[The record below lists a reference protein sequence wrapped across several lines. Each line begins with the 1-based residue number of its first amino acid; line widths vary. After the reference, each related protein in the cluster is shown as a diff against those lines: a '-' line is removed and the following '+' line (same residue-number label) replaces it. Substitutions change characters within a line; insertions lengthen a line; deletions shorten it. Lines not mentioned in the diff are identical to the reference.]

1 MTTGNQ
7 RKDKDNGVFEILPQ
21 AIISIKKNLIDPFI
35 GDGVDG
41 KKTDES
47 LPLRSELFTEEQLEL
62 HAVSLARKHRLTTT
76 EQTEQLLKRLASNEE
91 ILLDVHHE
99 LTEAVKKNVRIVPA
113 AEWLLDNFY
122 LIEEQIYIGKKHL
135 PKGYSIGLPQ
145 LKKGASSG
153 LPRIYD
159 IAVEIISHSDGHV
172 NLRSLGKFIAG
183 YQKIQYLQLGE
194 LWATPIMLRLALLE
208 NVRRLALQISLD
220 IQNKDLA
227 AYWADQMMETI
238 ENDPKNLVLVLADMA
253 RSEPPMES
261 SFIAEFTRRLQE
273 QGNVLTLALNWI
285 EQRLNEDGLSS
296 AVLIQLENQKQA
308 ADQLSISNSI
318 SSLRFLATT
327 NWRLFV
333 EEYSIVE
340 HTLALDKEN
349 IYSKMDFFTRDMY
362 RHAVERIAKKSDYS
376 EEEVARMAV
385 DIAAAHSS
393 TAEGVHRQ
401 HVGYSLVGKG
411 VYELQKKAGMKLSL
425 MPLLRKFVNGRPLS
439 VYAGAILLFSSMLIW
454 TILEQTQAHL
464 ITGWKVYALVFLL
477 LVASS
482 QLAIGVVN
490 WLTSVLASP
499 CLLPRMDFSKG
510 IADESR
516 TMVVIPTLIT
526 SGVAI
531 QSIIENIE
539 VHFLANRDVNISFAL
554 LTDLKDANA
563 ETLPEDEELINLV
576 REGIIELNKKYD
588 RPGDDT
594 FFLFHRPRCY
604 NKADKMWMGYE
615 RKRGKLGH
623 LNALILS
630 GVKDNFSVIIGDEKV
645 YRSVK
650 YILTLDS
657 DTQLPR
663 ETVWKMAGS
672 MAHPLNK
679 PVYDEKLKRVTEGYT
694 ILQPRVSNSLPG
706 TQSSIYQRI
715 HSNEPGTDPYTR
727 ATSDVYQDLFSEGS
741 FIGKGIYEVESF
753 EKALANK
760 FPENRILSH
769 DLLEG
774 AYTRSGLITDVQLY
788 EEYPTTYISDIR
800 RRQRWIRGDW
810 QIATWIT
817 PFVPGADR
825 RLHRNRLS
833 SLSRWKIF
841 DNLRRSLVPFSM
853 IFLLLAGWTILN
865 MPVGL
870 TLAVMGIVFL
880 PPFVNFLWSLTRK
893 PDDVQFLQHLIHANR
908 SLKDSLTQQA
918 IGVMSLPFEAFV
930 YTRAILIT
938 HWRIFFTHK
947 KLLEWNPYNAKQPV
961 GRNVLAAYRNMWF
974 APFFA
979 LVAFAV
985 ISWYFPFS
993 MITAF
998 PFLICWGASPL
1009 ITWYISQTLAEEL
1022 KIISEEETLYLRKL
1036 ARKIWS
1042 FFEVFVGREDNW
1054 LPPDNYQ
1061 EHPVQRIAHRTS
1073 PTNIGLAML
1082 SNLSAWDFG
1091 YITHTVLVERTE
1103 HTIHTLERM
1112 ERYRGHLFNWYDTQT
1127 LQPLNPRYVST
1138 VDSGNFIGHLI
1149 TLQQGLLTVTDKC
1162 IISEDNFRG
1171 LVDSIEILIEKTK
1184 ESKELIQFKNRL
1196 RETWP
1201 QHINDLKS
1209 LVVFVE
1215 QQEKNLREILTELDL
1230 NPENE
1235 DDWWAEKCREHL
1247 SSIKEQLIIFFPWL
1261 TMPDPPEK
1269 FKSLLSDLPGIPT
1282 VNELALIEQALLHK
1296 IVAFYNTDNTAEET
1310 EWLNDLRLAI
1320 TGSARIAK
1328 EIHLRT
1334 RRLVSQCNNFTNVDY
1349 DFLYDST
1356 QNLFSIGYNADE
1368 HRQDNSFYDLL
1379 ASECRL
1385 TTYVAVA
1392 QGKLPQQSWFALG
1405 RQLTNFGSDP
1415 ILLSWSGSMFEYL
1428 MPLLIMPTY
1437 ENTML
1442 DQTNKAVIKRQIEY
1456 GRSRNIPWG
1465 ISESGYSN
1473 VDAHLNYQYRAFGVP
1488 GLGFKRGLATDLVI
1502 APYATI
1508 MGLMVAPTASYE
1520 NLQVMKDKGFEGRYG
1535 FYEAI
1540 DYTAARLP
1548 RRTPFAIIRSFMAHH
1563 QGMSFLSLSFLL
1575 HNQPMQRRFE
1585 TNVEVKS
1592 ALLLLQERIPRITT
1606 FYSPSVHQSDVSVS
1620 VSGSESMRVINT
1632 PHTAVPEVQLLSNG
1646 RYHVMLTNSGGG
1658 YSRWKNIALTRW
1670 REDGTM
1676 DNWGSF
1682 CYIRDLENSNTW
1694 SVAFQPSLNEGE
1706 NYEAVFS
1713 QGRAEFRRRDLSIE
1727 THTEIIVSPE
1737 DDVELR
1743 RVHLNNRSRKRRYI
1757 EITSYAEVVLTSA
1770 AADEAHPAF
1779 SNLFIQ
1785 TEINEYRHAIICSR
1799 RPRTAGEINPSM
1811 FHLMKAHGAEIQ
1823 KVTYETDRDK
1833 FLGRG
1838 NTINKPG
1845 FLKEENGL
1853 SGNSGSVL
1861 DPVISIQYRIYIEP
1875 YKTVIVDIVTGAAD
1889 NKDICNML
1897 IERYQDKHIA
1907 NRGLELA
1914 WTHSQV
1920 ILRQINASEADA
1932 QLYNRLAGSIIFAN
1946 SSLRADPQ
1954 TIIKNHRGQSA
1965 LWSYS
1970 ISGDLPIVLLQIE
1983 ESSSLDLVKKMV
1995 QAHAYWRLKGLIV
2008 DLIIWN
2014 DDHGGYRQEFN
2025 DRIHA
2030 LVVPG
2035 ASANLKDQPGGI
2047 FIRSTEQISNEDRIL
2062 FQTVAHVMISD
2073 KLGTL
2078 EEQINRGAKAKN
2090 NIPLFSP
2097 TRFHTSVDSD
2107 AINDL
2112 PLPGDLQ
2119 FFNGYGGFSPDGKEY
2134 IIKTSGSQFT
2144 PAPWINV
2151 LGNPDFGSI
2160 VTESGQSYTWVDN
2173 AHEIRLTPWNN
2184 DPITDLKGEAFY
2196 LRDEES
2202 GRFWSPS
2209 ALPAKSNSPYI
2220 TKHGFGYSTFEHS
2233 EDGIL
2238 SSMTIFVA
2246 IDMPVKFVVVKIKN
2260 NSSRPRRISATGY
2273 VEWVLGDLKSKAQM
2287 HTITEFDVRSG
2298 AILATNAYSSEFE
2311 NRVAFFDVDDVGR
2324 TFTTDRME
2332 FIGRNGT
2339 LQYPEAMNRVRLS
2352 GRRGAGLDPCAAL
2365 QVAFDLPEDG
2375 ERQIT
2380 FRLGAGKSLN
2390 ETLAI
2395 IEKCEGNPAAETALK
2410 AIVGFWA
2417 ETLNNVQIE
2426 TPDAATNILTNGWL
2440 NYQTLSCR
2448 IWARSGFYQSGGAF
2462 GFRDQLQ
2469 DVLSLL
2475 HTKTEFVKQ
2484 QILLC
2489 ASRQFIEGDVQH
2501 WWHPPKGRGVR
2512 TTCSDDYLW
2521 LPFVTS
2527 KYVLSTDDNTI
2538 LDEQINYL
2546 EGRLLNTGEESYYDL
2561 PIGSDKKETLYQHCV
2576 RAIERG
2582 LKFGEHGLPFIGS
2595 GDWND
2600 GMDKVGEHGRGESVW
2615 LAFFLYEILTLF
2627 ADTAKLKQ
2635 DIRVIDLCLT
2645 NAATLKANIN
2655 KNAWDGDWFRRAYF
2669 DDGTPLGSKAN
2680 EECKIDSIA
2689 QSWSVLSGA
2698 GEPQR
2703 SKIAMDSADKYLV
2716 RKEDGLIQLFDPA
2729 FDKSALNPGYIK
2741 GYVPG
2746 VRENGGQYTHAAI
2759 WLIMGFASL
2768 GDRRRTWELLQMINP
2783 LNRSMNAEKMEIYKS
2798 EPYVMAADVYAE
2810 PSHKGRGGWTWYT
2823 GSAGWMYQLIIESF
2837 VGLKRIGNTLTFHP
2851 CVPEE
2856 WGNIKLFY
2864 RFMDTRYEIN
2874 ITAIAEG
2881 ESAAEARKSIVMENT
2896 GGTVSLTV

>member
-1 MTTGNQ
+1 M
-7 RKDKDNGVFEILPQ
+7 PQ

-1149 TLQQGLLTVTDKC
+1149 TLQQGLLAVTDKC

-2410 AIVGFWA
+2410 AVVGFWA

-2475 HTKTEFVKQ
+2475 HTKSEFVKQ